1 MTINLSANVS
11 FSSQSRCFAFS
22 QTDLSLFWACKVQ
35 DSVNNV
41 GRKRKEK
48 WALVYFL
55 SGCIPQPHNFL
66 VDPPTHTH
74 ILVHKTRK
82 AAGFNMPTA
91 VHSVW
96 FYSQG
101 LCGSQRVCSGT
112 GVETEDVQGR
122 SRGGLRW
129 GGTWIMVHQIMLCHK
144 SRIKWFKLLNGS

>member
-35 DSVNNV
+35 DSVYNI

-55 SGCIPQPHNFL
+55 SGCIPRPHNFL
-66 VDPPTHTH
+66 VVPASAP
-74 ILVHKTRK
+74 LVHKTRK

-96 FYSQG
+96 LYSQG
-101 LCGSQRVCSGT
+101 LCGSQRVCGGT
-112 GVETEDVQGR
+112 GVEMEDVQGC

-129 GGTWIMVHQIMLCHK
+129 GGTWVMMPQIMLCHK
-144 SRIKWFKLLNGS
+144 SRIKVFKLLNGS